1 LGVTDAGRARHEV
14 FHPHPGHLDPS
25 WEDWFEGLEITHEE
39 QGSTLLTGSLR
50 DQAALYGILLKI
62 RQLGLTLLS
71 LEEEP

>member
-1 LGVTDAGRARHEV
+1 MRYSIRIQ
-14 FHPHPGHLDPS
+14 GHLDPS